1 MLKYHV
7 IFSGDIVSARKF
19 SLLPPGEIY
28 TSQID
33 GKTTEIIKLKPGPKG
48 RPLATIVVQQASFQR
63 GSISGPSGGGEDLL
77 DVANTFTL
85 EELHEFD
92 MK

>member
-1 MLKYHV
+1 M
-7 IFSGDIVSARKF
+7 SARKF

-33 GKTTEIIKLKPGPKG
+33 GKTTEIIKLAPGTKG
-48 RPLATIVVQQASFQR
+48 RPLATIVVQQASIQR
-63 GSISGPSGGGEDLL
+63 GSISGPSGGAKEDALL